1 MSTRSLKEE
10 NPSIMYKKYVEW
22 VLNRPKLVLAL
33 IALVT
38 LGFAAGLPRIQTD
51 TDPENMLRPD
61 APIRVYNDQVKA
73 WFDLQDVLVLGIVN
87 DQDPN
92 GVLNAQT
99 LGKIY
104 RITQEILK
112 IEGVVRRNVWSF
124 PTTNHIRVRGG
135 TLVQERLLKTDRPT
149 DADIAALAQALDGN
163 PLFERILI
171 SDDRT
176 LAALYIPVEDDVD
189 AKPITDRIQ
198 EIVQAEGGPEEYYLG
213 GQRVAEDVFGVLM
226 FQQMLLLSPLVA
238 LVIWVGLWL
247 MFRRLR
253 FAFVFSPLLIAL
265 VSVIWTMGL
274 MIWLGIPVHIMSSMA
289 PVFLMSI
296 GVVDGIHILSEFV
309 DQYPKSRNRRRAI
322 LDTLVALKR
331 PLLYTSLT
339 TAVGFA
345 SLYFTD
351 IPPVRVFGVFV
362 AFGILAAW
370 VLTITMVPAIVM
382 VLREQD
388 AKELA
393 AKENRL
399 ARGLQALGRFSIRRR
414 RAVLVGGLLAL
425 AVAGFGLTQIHIDD
439 SPVWWFKKGQP
450 IREATALLNE
460 KLGGTSL
467 LYVVLEGEKGTMKEP
482 EVLRYLEELQRYL
495 EESPLVGKTTSLADV
510 VKRINEAW
518 NDDDPRYRVIP
529 DSRRAVAQFL
539 LLYLSSGDPS
549 DLQDFVTHG
558 TGYDKANVIVQV
570 KSPGSAAMERVVARA
585 QAFVE
590 GNPPPRGVRVSFAG
604 PGYFNAKWNEE
615 MFRGM
620 MRAVAGATLVVWLLL
635 SLNFRSMRWG
645 IVGLLPLGFTIVF
658 TYGMLALLG
667 VPFTMPIEVISAL
680 SLGMAVD
687 FAIHFVQ
694 RFRERYAETQDVEGS
709 LRWTMGGPG
718 VAILRNAVIL
728 FVGFTVLIFAP
739 LTPYITV
746 GVFIAIIMALS
757 SLTTLFFLPALIRQF
772 APWLVDRPAR
782 AAVPAA
788 AEVEAEVE
796 PKA

>member
-1 MSTRSLKEE
+1 VYS
-10 NPSIMYKKYVEW
+10 KYLEA
-22 VLNRPKLVLAL
+22 VLQRPKLVLVL

-73 WFDLQDVLVLGIVN
+73 WFDLQDVLVLGVVN
-87 DQDPN
+87 EKDPN
-92 GVLNAQT
+92 GVLNPET

-104 RITQEILK
+104 RITQKILK

-124 PTTNHIRVRGG
+124 PTTNHILVRGA
-135 TLVQERLLKTDRPT
+135 TLVQERLLRTDKPT
-149 DADIAALAQALDGN
+149 DADIASLAKALDGN

-198 EIVQAEGGPEEYYLG
+198 EIVKAEGGPEEYYIG

-226 FQQMLLLSPLVA
+226 FQEMMLLSPLVA
-238 LVIWVGLWL
+238 LVILIGLWL

-265 VSVIWTMGL
+265 VAVIWTMGL

-309 DQYPKSRNRRRAI
+309 DQYPKSRNRRKAI
-322 LDTLVALKR
+322 FHTLVALKR

-351 IPPVRVFGVFV
+351 IPPVRVFGLFV

-393 AKENRL
+393 SKENRL
-399 ARGLQALGRFSIRRR
+399 SRWLQALGRFSVKRR
-414 RAVLVGGLLAL
+414 RAVLAGGLVAL
-425 AVAGFGLTQIHIDD
+425 LVAAFGLTQIHIND

-467 LYVVLEGEKGTMKEP
+467 LYVVAEGEPGTMKEP
-482 EVLRYLEELQRYL
+482 EVLRYFERLQSYL

-518 NDDDPRYRVIP
+518 NDDDPQYRTIP
-529 DSRRAVAQFL
+529 DSRKAVAQFL
-539 LLYLSSGDPS
+539 LLYLSSGNPS

-558 TGYDKANVIVQV
+558 SGYDKANIIVQV
-570 KSPGSAAMERVVARA
+570 KSPGSAAMEQVVQRA
-585 QAFVE
+585 QAFLQQESPPE
-590 GNPPPRGVRVSFAG
+590 GVALSFAG
-604 PGYFNAKWNEE
+604 PGYFNDKWNEE

-620 MRAVAGATLVVWLLL
+620 MKAVSGASLIVLLL
-635 SLNFRSMRWG
+635 LMLNFKSVRWG

-658 TYGMLALLG
+658 AYGMLALLG
-667 VPFTMPIEVISAL
+667 MPFTMPIEVISAL

-687 FAIHFVQ
+687 FAIHLVQ

-709 LRWTMGGPG
+709 LAWTMGGPG

-746 GVFIAIIMALS
+746 GVFIAVIMLLS

-772 APWLVDRPAR
+772 APWLVGRPAL
-782 AAVPAA
+782 VT
-788 AEVEAEVE
+788 V
-796 PKA
+796 KANAQTQGDSTATR